1 MQVPGVAADLRSGG
15 PRAFAPAVVHG
26 VRAVHRKS
34 GRSALDPTLPE
45 TAFESDITVVPE
57 ERAAFRVKVRHPL
70 DLQDARIRRSVV
82 VEYDPTQP
90 WRVVVPVRAPQ
101 QWADRARSLNPSEP
115 EADEI
120 VPRRPGSAVLGL
132 GSLIAAAL
140 LGLIQLAG

>member
-1 MQVPGVAADLRSGG
+1 M
-15 PRAFAPAVVHG
+15 
-26 VRAVHRKS
+26 
-34 GRSALDPTLPE
+34 PE

-101 QWADRARSLNPSEP
+101 QWADRARSLNPSGP

-140 LGLIQLAG
+140 LGLIPLAGRGWKTG